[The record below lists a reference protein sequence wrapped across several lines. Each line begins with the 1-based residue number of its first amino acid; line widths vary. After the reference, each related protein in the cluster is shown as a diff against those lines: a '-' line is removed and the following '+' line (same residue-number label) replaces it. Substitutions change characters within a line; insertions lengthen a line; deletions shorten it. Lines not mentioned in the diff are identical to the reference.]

1 MRFIP
6 YLFCIAVVASCKPNE
21 KPIQAINLGQK
32 VLVCNEG
39 NFGWGNADFDL
50 YNKNTGELSSSVFN
64 NANGTKLGD
73 VLQSGIVWNGELYLV
88 INNSGKITVLDTGSF
103 KVQRSLS
110 GFVSPRYIE
119 PINSSKALV
128 TDLYA
133 NTLYVV
139 YKQSGITQKIP
150 VQGRCEQMASNNNTI
165 AIACPK
171 GIVYFFDKATEK
183 ISDSA
188 LVPKG
193 PSQLQYVNGQWFTM
207 AKSGQKSIMYSVNP
221 GSSSPAW
228 DTTSH
233 NANYSLFQFHT
244 KLNKWLFLECNKLVL
259 MNNDFTNTTTVYN
272 GGTANFYGLRIDP
285 DNGDI
290 YLANAKN
297 YTSNG
302 EVIRLNSAFNEVAK
316 FTVGIIPGEFIFM
329 P

>member
-1 MRFIP
+1 MRYTLFI
-6 YLFCIAVVASCKPNE
+6 FCIAGLVSCKPNE
-21 KPIQAINLGQK
+21 KPIQAINIGQK

-39 NFGWGNADFDL
+39 NFGWGNADFDI

-88 INNSGKITVLDTGSF
+88 INNSGKIAVIDTGSF
-103 KVQRSLS
+103 KLQRTLS

-119 PINSSKALV
+119 PINTSKALV

-133 NTLYVV
+133 NTVYVID
-139 YKQSGITQKIP
+139 KQSGITQKIA
-150 VQGRCEQMASNNNTI
+150 VRGRCEQMAANNTTI
-165 AIACPK
+165 AIACHQ
-171 GIVYFFDKATEK
+171 GMTYFFDKVSEK
-183 ISDSA
+183 ITDSA
-188 LVPKG
+188 VVPNG
-193 PSQLQYVNGQWFTM
+193 AGQLQYINGQWFTM
-207 AKSGQKSIMYSVNP
+207 AKSGQKSIIYSVNP
-221 GSSSPAW
+221 GSSAAAW

-233 NANYSLFQFHT
+233 NANYSLFQFHQ
-244 KLNKWLFLECNKLVL
+244 KLNKWLFLEGHKLVL
-259 MNNDFTNTTTVYN
+259 MNNDFSNISTVYD
-272 GGTANFYGLRIDP
+272 GGPANFYGLRIDP

-302 EVIRLNSAFNEVAK
+302 EVIRLNSAFNELAK
-316 FTVGIIPGEFIFM
+316 FTVGLIPGEFIFM